1 MSLGDRLL
9 SRKFWLAV
17 IAVGYFVAVGAVDQV
32 AQVVIAYLAVQAGVD
47 AFGTY
52 QEARTAAGVEGA
64 PVAAASPPD
73 GEEQL
78 PWIGSPT

>member
-17 IAVGYFVAVGAVDQV
+17 SACIYFGAVAAHEQI

-47 AFGTY
+47 AFGQY
-52 QEARTAAGVEGA
+52 QEARAAVGSAEGA
-64 PVAAASPPD
+64 GPAAVAPKEED
-73 GEEQL
+73 GQWTEHAF
-78 PWIGSPT
+78 